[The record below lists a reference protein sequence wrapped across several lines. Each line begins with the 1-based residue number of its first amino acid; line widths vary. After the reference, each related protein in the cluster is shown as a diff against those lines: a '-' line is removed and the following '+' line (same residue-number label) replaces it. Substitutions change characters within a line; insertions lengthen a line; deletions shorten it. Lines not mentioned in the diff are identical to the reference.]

1 MGYAIKTAETVV
13 NDALT
18 QMLVD
23 ALVQPEQGERT
34 VQTLEYS
41 LDPEIPAD
49 MALLSRIN
57 PLRDAL
63 AVAEKDYA
71 DAIEIGDKEA
81 SNSASQAVI
90 KISAAIDGYLASGFG
105 YMTRANGKD
114 VVLKGSFLDQV
125 FKSVKTLNTRAV
137 WLKGDT
143 ILVNGIDYK
152 TLKLNVVRQSK
163 AITRTKHARPT
174 QAAVLAEMD
183 KRNEGLINVD
193 PTE

>member
-71 DAIEIGDKEA
+71 DAIETGDKEA
-81 SNSASQAVI
+81 SNTASQAVI

-125 FKSVKTLNTRAV
+125 FKSVKTLNGRPV

-143 ILVNGIDYK
+143 ILVNAVDYK

-183 KRNEGLINVD
+183 KRNEYIVD
-193 PTE
+193 LSK